1 MKIGCH
7 LSSSGGYL
15 AMAQTA
21 VSIGANVFQ
30 FFTRNPRGGA
40 AKPVDKADIA
50 AFREYAKE
58 NGIGPILAHAPYTL
72 NAAGAEQ
79 RVRDFAEEVMID
91 DLKRLELT
99 PGAMYNFHP
108 GSHVGQGTEKGIEL
122 IASHLN
128 RVFTRVLKDLAIR
141 ESGESVK
148 KGGLSTVVLLETMA
162 GKGSE
167 VGRSFEEIRAIIDST
182 ESALGT
188 KHSALSTQT
197 PLGVCLD
204 TCHVWDGGY
213 DIVNDLDGVIKE
225 FDKVIGIE
233 RLKAIHINDTMN
245 VLAAHKDRHEKIG
258 KGKIGL
264 EAFERIVNHPK
275 LKDLPFYLETPC
287 DLQGYKE
294 EIALLKGLCK

>member
-21 VSIGANVFQ
+21 ESIGANVFQ

-40 AKPVDKADIA
+40 AKPVDKEDVA
-50 AFREYAKE
+50 AFRKFAAEK
-58 NGIGPILAHAPYTL
+58 GIGPILAHAPYTL
-72 NAAGAEQ
+72 NAAGAEP
-79 RVRDFAEEVMID
+79 RVREFAEEVMVD
-91 DLKRLELT
+91 DLTRLELT

-108 GSHVGQGTEKGIEL
+108 GSHVGQGAEKGIEL

-128 RVFTRVLKDLAIR
+128 RVFTRVCKDLSIS

-148 KGGLSTVVLLETMA
+148 RRGLSTVVLLETMA

-167 VGRSFEEIRAIIDST
+167 VGRNFEEVRAIIDAT
-182 ESALGT
+182 EGDRGLKTGDVR
-188 KHSALSTQT
+188 
-197 PLGVCLD
+197 LGVCLD

-213 DIVNDLDGVIKE
+213 DIVNDLDGVLKE
-225 FDKVIGIE
+225 FDKIIGLD
-233 RLKAIHINDTMN
+233 RLKAIHINDSMN

-264 EAFERIVNHPK
+264 EAFARVVNHPK
-275 LKDLPFYLETPC
+275 LLDLPFYLETPC

-294 EIALLKGLCK
+294 EIALLKGLRK